1 MSTAK
6 EREYKKIPRI
16 VLDLSVEPKLAAE
29 RKKAFD
35 DLKEAMYPGANA
47 SYSHVMRTLIKE
59 ACKKHKIEWPEDGK

>member
-1 MSTAK
+1 VAAK
-6 EREYKKIPRI
+6 QREYKKIPRI
-16 VLDLSVEPKLAAE
+16 VLDLAVDPKLATE

-35 DLKEAMYPGANA
+35 ALRESMYPGADT